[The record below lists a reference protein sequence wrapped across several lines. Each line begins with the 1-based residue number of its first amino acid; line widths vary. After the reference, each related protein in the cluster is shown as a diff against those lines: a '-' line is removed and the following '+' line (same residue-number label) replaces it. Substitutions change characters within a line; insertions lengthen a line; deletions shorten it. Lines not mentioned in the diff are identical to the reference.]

1 MGPFVESRT
10 GGGGRVGERG
20 VSTECSVVASHWVS
34 PAGSGSG
41 RVVFPGCCS
50 GMGLVFAGVDPSC
63 RASVVFVVA
72 GSLYLAGEL
81 GFRGVIALLRTPRH
95 LCETK
100 SDRR

>member
-72 GSLYLAGEL
+72 GSNSVPSVVGAQL
-81 GFRGVIALLRTPRH
+81 GVEAWFSVAN
-95 LCETK
+95 C
-100 SDRR
+100 SSS